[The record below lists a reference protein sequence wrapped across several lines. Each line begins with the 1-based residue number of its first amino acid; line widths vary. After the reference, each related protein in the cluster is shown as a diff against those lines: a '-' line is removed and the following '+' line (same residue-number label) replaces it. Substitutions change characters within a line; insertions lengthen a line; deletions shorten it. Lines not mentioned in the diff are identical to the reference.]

1 MQRHEVLEMMAAL
14 KLAGMRAAFDEL
26 LADGLKRQHPVQK
39 IIGQLLK
46 AEIAD
51 KPARSIKY
59 QMSVAAGQGTPR
71 LRWHSG
77 QRAADTRTRSRRLPA
92 AQCRAHRRNR

>member
-1 MQRHEVLEMMAAL
+1 MQRHEILEMMAAL

-26 LADGLKRQHPVQK
+26 LADGLKRQHPAQK

-51 KPARSIKY
+51 KQARSIKY
-59 QMSVAAGQGTPR
+59 QMSVAKLPLAKELTDFDFTGTPVNEPF
-71 LRWHSG
+71 RW
-77 QRAADTRTRSRRLPA
+77 DRTLGP
-92 AQCRAHRRNR
+92 

>member
-1 MQRHEVLEMMAAL
+1 MTACAEPAMQRLLEMMAAL

-51 KPARSIKY
+51 KQARSIKY
-59 QMSVAAGQGTPR
+59 QMSVAKLPLAKELTAFDFTGTPVNEPF
-71 LRWHSG
+71 RW
-77 QRAADTRTRSRRLPA
+77 DRTLGP
-92 AQCRAHRRNR
+92 